1 MRELSLREISGVSGS
16 GPWTSDGRS
25 GVDRK
30 LLGVMVVGSAATAVA
45 YSAASEVLESF
56 QPKMMVA
63 GAAFGW
69 VFPIITDVHLVNPDE
84 GVGTR
89 VCVSGAVGA
98 FTAMC
103 GALALDEGSRA
114 QRRA

>member
-1 MRELSLREISGVSGS
+1 MRELSLREISGVSGA
-16 GPWTSDGRS
+16 GALTSDGRS
-25 GVDRK
+25 GLDRK
-30 LLGVMVVGSAATAVA
+30 LLGVMVVGSAATAAA
-45 YSAASEVLESF
+45 YTGASAVLNSF
-56 QPKMMVA
+56 EPKVMVA

-103 GALALDEGSRA
+103 GALALDDGSRA
-114 QRRA
+114 RR